1 MRKQNQSQKGQVEN
15 IQHQIFHGWN
25 VNGFRDFAR
34 ILLKRVIFTS
44 KRVIFTSKRVIFTPI
59 QNNE

>member
-44 KRVIFTSKRVIFTPI
+44 KRVIFTPI